1 MIWLFIYVLAISL
14 YDLRTRCIPN
24 WYTLPLIFAGMVAHF
39 PGHMEIWLASLVLV
53 FAWGSGAMGAG
64 DAKLWLALLWA
75 LPLEYTLNAVPLM
88 FLSLLLT
95 SLFQFL
101 WRVIRKQ
108 PLVEQKTPAAW
119 RTIPFLILCWYAH

>member
-14 YDLRTRCIPN
+14 YDLRTRRIPN
-24 WYTLPLIFAGMVAHF
+24 WYTFPVLLAGFIAHF
-39 PGHMEIWLASLVLV
+39 PGQMEIWFACLALV
-53 FAWGSGAMGAG
+53 FAWVGGYMGAG

-75 LPLEYTLNAVPLM
+75 LPVEYTLNAVPLM
-88 FLSLLLT
+88 FLALLLT
-95 SLFQFL
+95 SLSQFL

-119 RTIPFLILCWYAH
+119 RTIPFLLMFWYVH